1 MCVEN
6 FSLEKVWSLYVP
18 LTFRLAAN
26 SYSLS
31 LMIFFQYCSS
41 GEDLQNHCSLLCLIL
56 LRNGVQFLKSP
67 SSVSETRDS
76 SLSMTEGVSDSSIA
90 SDVLSH
96 LCSLV
101 DNTDSKP
108 IVQTLAREIIKE
120 GVVVFFPGTKARKKY
135 LLEMVNM
142 ILTGEQPSSW
152 WLKFE
157 ALCSYFSQKDNN
169 SLLELNWNIDKVST
183 YIYTSYYNYCI

>member
-1 MCVEN
+1 MLLLLLLLL
-6 FSLEKVWSLYVP
+6 FL
-18 LTFRLAAN
+18 LTTPTN
-26 SYSLS
+26 SSDEGLLNY
-31 LMIFFQYCSS
+31 
-41 GEDLQNHCSLLCLIL
+41 CSLLCLIL
-56 LRNGVQFLKSP
+56 LRNGVQFLKP
-67 SSVSETRDS
+67 SSVSESNDQS
-76 SLSMTEGVSDSSIA
+76 SQPIESIGKSSDSSIA

-96 LCSLV
+96 LCLLV
-101 DNTDSKP
+101 DNTDTRP
-108 IVQTLAREIIKE
+108 IIQTLARDIIKE

-169 SLLELNWNIDKVST
+169 SLLELNWNVDKVST
-183 YIYTSYYNYCI
+183 HCIPLVVPLTVSFTNRLIILFLTTF